1 MYFSFGFLRNIFL
14 GLPCRKK
21 AACRTHNM
29 GQPTVGD
36 VSEASGRQEAIS
48 G

>member
-14 GLPCRKK
+14 SLPYRKK
-21 AACRTHNM
+21 AECRTHNM
-29 GQPTVGD
+29 GQPTVDD
-36 VSEASGRQEAIS
+36 VSEASGQQEAIS